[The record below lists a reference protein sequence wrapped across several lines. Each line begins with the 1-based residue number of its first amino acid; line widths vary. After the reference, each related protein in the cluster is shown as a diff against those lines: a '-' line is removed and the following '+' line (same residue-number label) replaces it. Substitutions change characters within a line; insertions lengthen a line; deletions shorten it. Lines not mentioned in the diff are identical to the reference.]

1 METQRID
8 QLTHHDRDALIK
20 GGIMIEQGKATLAA
34 EWLADRFTAL
44 TNDRA
49 HLLARA
55 RTFALW
61 LTLMAGWLLPAPTG
75 IAIRQLL
82 NL

>member
-1 METQRID
+1 MS
-8 QLTHHDRDALIK
+8 QLTHHDR
-20 GGIMIEQGKATLAA
+20 
-34 EWLADRFTAL
+34 AD
-44 TNDRA
+44 
-49 HLLARA
+49 LLARA

-61 LTLMAGWLLPAPTG
+61 LTLMAGWLLTAPTG